1 MNRPVTSYGAL
12 DLPTYFLD
20 LTPFI
25 PVLTDGSPHNIT
37 LDVVSAES
45 NHAINSNWYVS
56 GLLQIELGSTNTS
69 TTGNITK
76 YEVGDYAQTTSGGN
90 VSESGDL
97 TVTVGATRSVRIESE
112 IWTGSGDKVEVVF
125 EQELQFENV
134 QSYVNDA
141 SIQVRRLV
149 FPTSQCAMVVKW
161 RGFCTD
167 CDTDEQRVHLVDA

>member
-1 MNRPVTSYGAL
+1 MIRPIAAYGAL

-25 PVLTDGSPHNIT
+25 PILTDGSPHNIT

-45 NHAINSNWYVS
+45 NHTINSNWYVS
-56 GLLQIELGSTNTS
+56 GLLQIELDSTSTP

-76 YEVGDYAQTTSGGN
+76 YEVEEYAQATSGGS
-90 VSESGDL
+90 VSASGDL

-125 EQELQFENV
+125 EQEMQFENV
-134 QSYVNDA
+134 QSYVNNA
-141 SIQVRRLV
+141 SIQVRSLSLSSILNRM
-149 FPTSQCAMVVKW
+149 CHN
-161 RGFCTD
+161 R
-167 CDTDEQRVHLVDA
+167 